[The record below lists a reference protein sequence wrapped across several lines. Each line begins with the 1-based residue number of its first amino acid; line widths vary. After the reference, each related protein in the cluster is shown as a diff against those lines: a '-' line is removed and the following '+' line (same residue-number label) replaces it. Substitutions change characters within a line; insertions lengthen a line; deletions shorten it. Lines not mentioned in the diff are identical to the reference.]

1 MKKTYLSIIL
11 YFLAICI
18 PNLSFSLTFKSDGS
32 VISSSGKLIKDSY
45 AMRYQKALNDFNQ
58 GLQISSDYWPTV
70 KYDEKGKPVKVPGY
84 FGEDFLKE
92 GAPLLNISNVKDFNK
107 KSLMDNISKNNGFS
121 NIDNFNDVLIDISN
135 KKFLAKDPQFFN
147 EKLNQEKFTKDV
159 IIKKEKY
166 FKNLVEKKILEKP
179 FSKKEFDKSEFYSK
193 EDSKK

>member
-11 YFLAICI
+11 YFLVICI
-18 PNLSFSLTFKSDGS
+18 PNLSLSLTFKSDGS

-135 KKFLAKDPQFFN
+135 KKFLAKDPQLFN

-159 IIKKEKY
+159 IIKKE
-166 FKNLVEKKILEKP
+166 NILKT
-179 FSKKEFDKSEFYSK
+179 
-193 EDSKK
+193 

>member
-32 VISSSGKLIKDSY
+32 ISSSGKLIKDSY

-58 GLQISSDYWPTV
+58 GLQISSDYWSTV
-70 KYDEKGKPVKVPGY
+70 KYDEKVSQLKY
-84 FGEDFLKE
+84 RLFRRRFLKE

-135 KKFLAKDPQFFN
+135 KKFLAKDPQLFN
-147 EKLNQEKFTKDV
+147 EKLNQR
-159 IIKKEKY
+159 
-166 FKNLVEKKILEKP
+166 NSLRM
-179 FSKKEFDKSEFYSK
+179 
-193 EDSKK
+193 